1 MLLRLVLVLSAA
13 LALAACDR
21 DTPATATA
29 AEERTDVATPL
40 ETRAQPIPLVGPI
53 AGRAAEIS
61 SLTWHGDDL
70 LFLPQYPG
78 RFSTASDSLNAEGE
92 TADTGALFALSK
104 ADLLAFLDG
113 SHGGALRPRP
123 VRFEAPGV
131 VDNVAGFDGY
141 EAIVFD
147 GDRVFV
153 LVESTGEAAMQGYL
167 ASGAVQAD
175 GTVRLDAATVTPL
188 PPQAHLRNLSY
199 ETLLATS
206 SGVIALE
213 EANGP
218 AVNPH
223 PEAYYFDTASGR
235 RDSLAVP
242 AIEYRLTDATALDA
256 AGRFWAVNYFY
267 PGDRALLRPGPDALR
282 ATFGIGATHRREATV
297 ERLVEM
303 QLVGSR
309 IVLTPRAPIQLE
321 LLDAERARNWEG
333 IVRLDDRGFLL
344 ATDTYPETMLAFIP
358 FAFSPSPDRP

>member
-1 MLLRLVLVLSAA
+1 MLLRLAFVLSAA

-21 DTPATATA
+21 DVPATATA
-29 AEERTDVATPL
+29 AEERADTTAPL
-40 ETRAQPIPLVGPI
+40 ETRAQPIPLAGPI
-53 AGRAAEIS
+53 ASRAAEIS

-70 LFLPQYPG
+70 LLLPQYPG
-78 RFSTASDSLNAEGE
+78 RFSTTSDSVSAASEDG
-92 TADTGALFALSK
+92 DSGALFALSK
-104 ADLLAFLDG
+104 VDLLAFLDG
-113 SHGGALRPRP
+113 PRDGALKPRA

-131 VDNVAGFDGY
+131 VEKVAGFDGY
-141 EAIVFD
+141 EAMVFD

-153 LVESTGEAAMQGYL
+153 LIESTGATAMQGYL
-167 ASGAVQAD
+167 ASGAVQPD

-223 PEAYYFDTASGR
+223 PEAYHFDTASGE

-242 AIEYRLTDATALDA
+242 AIEYRLTDATGLDA

-282 ATFGIGATHRREATV
+282 AKFGIGATHRREATV

-303 QLVGSR
+303 QLVGGE
-309 IVLTPRAPIQLE
+309 IVLTARAPIQLE

-333 IVRLDDRGFLL
+333 IARLDDRGFLL

-358 FAFSPSPDRP
+358 ADL